1 MKLKFQDIM
10 SFVNSYQEIQ
20 NEKMPLNV
28 AYQLSQISKEVSDC
42 ISFYQDKYNYYL
54 EQYAEKDSDGN
65 FKMNKDKNGVVLKKD
80 TVTEAQQKFK
90 ELDNYEFPIEAKKIK
105 LSLLKDLNLSPSVLT
120 GLLPFIE
127 EDE

>member
-10 SFVNSYQEIQ
+10 SFINSYQEIQ

-28 AYQLSQISKEVSDC
+28 AYQLSQISKEINGC

-65 FKMNKDKNGVVLKKD
+65 FKMNENKNGVVLKKD
-80 TVTEAQQKFK
+80 TAAEARQKFK
-90 ELDNYEFPIEAKKIK
+90 ELDDYEFPIEAKKIP
-105 LSLLKDLNLSPSVLT
+105 LLAFEKIKLSPSTLT

-127 EDE
+127 EKE